1 MADDQKAVRVR
12 IFGRVQGVWFRGWTV
27 DQATRL
33 GLAGWVR
40 NRHDGSAEALF
51 VGAVGS
57 VDAMLAHCCQGPP
70 TARVDTVEIETAQGM
85 VGTGFVQK
93 PTV

>member
-1 MADDQKAVRVR
+1 MADDQMAVRVR
-12 IFGRVQGVWFRGWTV
+12 IMGRVQGVWFRGWTV
-27 DQATRL
+27 DQARRL

-40 NRHDGSAEALF
+40 NRHDGSVEALF
-51 VGAVGS
+51 VGAADR
-57 VDAMLAHCCQGPP
+57 VDAMLALCREGPP
-70 TARVDTVEIETAQGM
+70 AARVDPIEAEPAQGM

>member
-1 MADDQKAVRVR
+1 MADDQMAVRVR
-12 IFGRVQGVWFRGWTV
+12 IMGRVQGVWFRGWTV
-27 DQATRL
+27 DQARRL

-40 NRHDGSAEALF
+40 NRHAGSVEALF
-51 VGAVGS
+51 VGAADR
-57 VDAMLAHCCQGPP
+57 VDAMLALCREGPP
-70 TARVDTVEIETAQGM
+70 AARVDTIEAEPAQGM